1 MSLRNVQTK
10 PDPIGRDVRWD
21 ETSAIRW
28 RQEGYWLDK
37 TLADLTKELLDRGL
51 DREMII
57 EGDRHFTI
65 SEVFNQ
71 ARKLANALLARG
83 FGPGSVMSYQ
93 LPNWH
98 EASIINLAAAM
109 IGGVINPL
117 VPIYRDNEL
126 AFMIDD
132 VKAGLVFVP
141 EHFRGCDYAAMLLRV
156 RARLGH
162 SFDIVVLR
170 GQVENCIAYA
180 DLIDQGIIE
189 TALPQVDPDSV
200 YVMMHTSGT
209 TGRPKCVLHSHNSF
223 LVQGRVNALELRASE
238 HDVQI
243 VATPISHVAGIILAN
258 VGTVIGGTKIVL
270 MERWSPP
277 EAIALIH
284 QHNATSLGGATPF
297 LQQLLDTAR
306 AANDH
311 LPMLTRNGVG
321 GSGVPPELIH
331 AAQDWF
337 PNTVACRV
345 YGCSEVPTATCG
357 TNARSDIAHGAE
369 TDGRIKYVDVRIVDP
384 VTGQQVPAGAEGE
397 ILLRGPQMMLGYLRL
412 EDNAGAF
419 DRDGFF
425 MTGDLGRIV
434 DGEYILITGRK
445 KDLIIR
451 SGENLSPKEIE
462 DFLHTHPA
470 IALAA
475 VVGMPHR
482 RSGECVCA
490 FIVLNP
496 GLTVDL
502 PEIDRFLT
510 TAGLSRQK
518 VPEHLEFV
526 EALPTSIQGKVLK
539 NDLRKLAAEKAKVM
553 GMS

>member
-1 MSLRNVQTK
+1 MARNVQIK
-10 PDPIGRDVRWD
+10 SDPIGRDVRWD

-28 RQEGYWLDK
+28 REEGYWLDK
-37 TLADLTKELLDRGL
+37 TLADLTRELLDQGR

-57 EGDRHFTI
+57 EGDRRFSI

-71 ARKLANALLARG
+71 ARKLADALLSRG
-83 FGPGSVMSYQ
+83 LGPGTVISYQ

-109 IGGVINPL
+109 IGGVVNPL

-132 VKAGLVFVP
+132 VKARIVFVP
-141 EHFRGCDYAAMLLRV
+141 AQFRGCDYAAMMRRV
-156 RARLGH
+156 RARLDH
-162 SFDIVVLR
+162 HFDIVVLR
-170 GQVENCIAYA
+170 GEAENCIAYA
-180 DLIDQGIIE
+180 DLVSQS
-189 TALPQVDPDSV
+189 LPEKPLPRVDPDSV
-200 YVMMHTSGT
+200 FVMMHTSGT
-209 TGRPKCVLHSHNSF
+209 TGRAKCVLHSHNSF
-223 LVQGRVNALELRASE
+223 LVQGLVHAIELRASE

-270 MERWSPP
+270 MERWSPQ

-284 QHNATSLGGATPF
+284 QHNGTSVGGATPF

-306 AANDH
+306 AAGDH
-311 LPMLTRNGVG
+311 LPTLTRTGVG
-321 GSGVPPELIH
+321 GSGVPPELIR

-337 PNTVACRV
+337 PNTVAFRV
-345 YGCSEVPTATCG
+345 YGCTEVPTATSG
-357 TNARSDIAHGAE
+357 TNARSDIAHGAD
-369 TDGRIKYVDVRIVDP
+369 TDGRIKYVDLRIVDP
-384 VTGQQVPAGAEGE
+384 VTGAAVPEGAEGE

-419 DRDGFF
+419 DPDGFF

-462 DFLHTHPA
+462 DVLHTHPA
-470 IALAA
+470 IAVAA

-490 FIVLNP
+490 FIVLHP
-496 GLTVDL
+496 GHSVDL
-502 PEIDRFLT
+502 PEIDNFVT
-510 TAGLSRQK
+510 KSGLSRQK

-526 EALPTSIQGKVLK
+526 EELPTSIQGKVLK
-539 NDLRKLAAEKAKVM
+539 NELRKLAAERSKAL
-553 GMS
+553 GIS